1 MADTPVKSIEEGA
14 VASSVPENPEVQ
26 DNQPA
31 EMKSV
36 AEEAGQIA
44 SETPMSGSAQKED
57 EKVPSDTGS
66 PVERSEV
73 QKNEVQG
80 SLEAEKTS
88 VSGVLKNP
96 ADADDHAVE
105 EEAEA
110 EVEAEVEEEEEGET
124 RCVCGEVDPPD
135 ESGLYIQCEQ
145 CSVWQHG
152 FCVGITDGEGSAPE
166 KYWCEKCR
174 PELHTLY
181 TNDAGQ
187 GRSIYKPVQQSRRQN
202 RRIKKDDEPSS
213 HRSNGPANT
222 GSGKRLSS
230 ALEKVDTDIKTETQK
245 SIPAEEQKPRK
256 RQQRR
261 KENTTQEQVIY
272 GRRDSDEDRR
282 SLDRRRATSSAREE
296 KQYQLM
302 LEKALKES
310 RRASQADEE
319 LEANLALES
328 NSNDMEQQISAQPPA
343 LDVQAAEEPPKKR
356 AKPSINNNN
365 SPPTTSVT
373 SSEDDSRRK
382 PKRGGPRKV
391 RGRNSSRASSNDTSS
406 NTSDIGISKPI
417 KPRLPTQRTSL
428 NEMRRR
434 VGAILEFISRTQLEL
449 SDDQIEKHKF
459 TEFIDNQE
467 FVKKVDVVYSNFDD
481 SLKTMDELTRKLL
494 MWEKKYA
501 VNH

>member
-1 MADTPVKSIEEGA
+1 MVDSPV
-14 VASSVPENPEVQ
+14 SSVEQGAIPSPLQQYPEQQ
-26 DNQPA
+26 DNQQP
-31 EMKSV
+31 
-36 AEEAGQIA
+36 
-44 SETPMSGSAQKED
+44 SETIGTTDEGSKIEQE
-57 EKVPSDTGS
+57 EVRGGS
-66 PVERSEV
+66 V
-73 QKNEVQG
+73 QKSQEKALSDGESPIDRSNGQDNDPQGPLETEKSSVLRVVQ
-80 SLEAEKTS
+80 A
-88 VSGVLKNP
+88 P
-96 ADADDHAVE
+96 ADVDGQAVE
-105 EEAEA
+105 EEGEAEA
-110 EVEAEVEEEEEGET
+110 EEEEEEEGET
-124 RCVCGEVDPPD
+124 RCICGEIDPPD

-174 PELHTLY
+174 SELHTLY

-187 GRSIYKPVQQSRRQN
+187 RRSIYKPVQQSRRQN
-202 RRIKKDDEPSS
+202 RRVKKDDESS
-213 HRSNGPANT
+213 SSRNNGSTNT
-222 GSGKRLSS
+222 GNGRRTS
-230 ALEKVDTDIKTETQK
+230 AATEKQDTDIKSETQK
-245 SIPAEEQKPRK
+245 ALPLEEQKSRK

-261 KENTTQEQVIY
+261 KENVPPERVIY

-310 RRASQADEE
+310 RRTSQAGEE
-319 LEANLALES
+319 LETNLIQD
-328 NSNDMEQQISAQPPA
+328 SNDTEQSSAQLPTI
-343 LDVQAAEEPPKKR
+343 DVPLAEEPPKKR
-356 AKPSINNNN
+356 AKPSVNNNNNNN

-382 PKRGGPRKV
+382 SKRGGARKV
-391 RGRNSSRASSNDTSS
+391 RGRNSSRTPSNENSS

-449 SDDQIEKHKF
+449 SDDQVEKHKF
-459 TEFIDNQE
+459 TEFVDNQE
-467 FVKKVDVVYSNFDD
+467 FIKKVDLIYVNFDD

-494 MWEKKYA
+494 VWEKKYA
-501 VNH
+501 LDP